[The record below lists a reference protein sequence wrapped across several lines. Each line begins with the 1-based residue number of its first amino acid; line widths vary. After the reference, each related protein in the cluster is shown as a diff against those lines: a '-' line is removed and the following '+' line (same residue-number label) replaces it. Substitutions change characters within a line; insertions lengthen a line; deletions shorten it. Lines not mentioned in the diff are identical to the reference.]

1 MYLWGEQIY
10 WSTPYLASQ
19 MRPLQW
25 HAPASICEWERKESP
40 TCPTILCSGHREEKL
55 LPLPAPASVP
65 PLGTHPHTLKS
76 PLGNPWDADVLY
88 VNVLNWERWDFL
100 DWQKLLNKES
110 QTLAGAS
117 QQTRK
122 RGQTR
127 REGTR
132 NAGGKWGQLPWE
144 LRNPSCVCP
153 DRNRRNAL
161 MALRIQDWST
171 LYEDEEKPV
180 ELYLFRS
187 QISLAKALSSKGI
200 KSK

>member
-1 MYLWGEQIY
+1 MHLLLFVNG
-10 WSTPYLASQ
+10 
-19 MRPLQW
+19 
-25 HAPASICEWERKESP
+25 KESP
-40 TCPTILCSGHREEKL
+40 TCPTISLFRMSWGKAL
-55 LPLPAPASVP
+55 ASPCPCLSSPSWHP
-65 PLGTHPHTLKS
+65 PPHHTLKS

-88 VNVLNWERWDFL
+88 VNVLNWERWDLL

-110 QTLAGAS
+110 QTLAG
-117 QQTRK
+117 TRQRTRE

-161 MALRIQDWST
+161 MALCIQDWST